1 MIVMV
6 PLYADTEQSALFSDG
21 REQHDGREQR
31 ADQTDDMHDTP
42 EEMARWGP
50 LAAALQRCQE
60 KIEPAYR
67 AADRPASRFQKQR
80 QAITISAAIA
90 GTVAVLLAT
99 FDALDFSRFIVPTL
113 YFGGGAAIAF
123 AAVLLGIVTLRRVK
137 WMFLRHKAERFR
149 FLKFRFLLDPN
160 LWGDD
165 AAQRERTM
173 QWLTYA
179 TDKVTGLTHEE
190 LKTWAERGILPE
202 EPPSLAGSRADAYT
216 LYSLVDYY
224 LTKRCRNQLH
234 YFERRA
240 RHFSSRDRYV
250 KALPRLL
257 FFGSVLA
264 ALGYF
269 SLNLFDTYLQP
280 QAAAQASETATAT
293 VTLTIAFILLAASL
307 PVISAGVRTF
317 RSAYQLARNTSR
329 YKAAFEAIKLPAQ
342 RLEHHAKRLDGLY
355 AERHTTIDAYD
366 VFRDLWRCEQI
377 LEAEH
382 REWLR
387 LMMEAE

>member
-1 MIVMV
+1 MIVTV
-6 PLYADTEQSALFSDG
+6 PSYADTEQSAPFSDG
-21 REQHDGREQR
+21 HAPR

-42 EEMARWGP
+42 EEMAQWKP
-50 LAAALQRCQE
+50 LAAALQSCQDVV
-60 KIEPAYR
+60 EPAYR
-67 AADRPASRFQKQR
+67 AADRPAMHFQKQR
-80 QAITISAAIA
+80 QAISISAAIT

-99 FDALDFSRFIVPTL
+99 FDALDFSKFIVPIL
-113 YFGGGAAIAF
+113 YFSVAAAIAF
-123 AAVLLGIVTLRRVK
+123 VAVLLSIGTFRQVK

-149 FLKFRFLLDPN
+149 FLKFRFLIDPH

-165 AAQRERTM
+165 ATKRERTA
-173 QWLTYA
+173 QWLTYE
-179 TDKVTGLTHEE
+179 TDKVTGLTNED

-202 EPPSLAGSRADAYT
+202 EPPSLAGSQADAST

-240 RHFSSRDRYV
+240 RQFSSTDRYI
-250 KALPRLL
+250 KELPRLL
-257 FFGSVLA
+257 FFGGVLA

-269 SLNLFDTYLQP
+269 SLNLFDALQP
-280 QAAAQASETATAT
+280 HEAAAQASQTTT
-293 VTLTIAFILLAASL
+293 SVSTSTFGIAFILLAASL
-307 PVISAGVRTF
+307 PVLSAGIKTF

-329 YKAAFEAIKLPAQ
+329 YKAAFEAIKPPAQ
-342 RLEHHAKRLDGLY
+342 RLERHAERLNGLY
-355 AERHTTIDAYD
+355 AEGHTTIDAYD

>member
-1 MIVMV
+1 MIVMML
-6 PLYADTEQSALFSDG
+6 LYADTGQSELVSDG
-21 REQHDGREQR
+21 HEKR

-42 EEMARWGP
+42 EEMARWEP

-60 KIEPAYR
+60 KVEPAFR

-80 QAITISAAIA
+80 QAISISAAIA

-99 FDALDFSRFIVPTL
+99 FDALDFRGFLVPMQ
-113 YFGGGAAIAF
+113 YFGVGTAF
-123 AAVLLGIVTLRRVK
+123 AFVAILLSIVMLRQVN

-149 FLKFRFLLDPN
+149 FLKFRFLIDPH
-160 LWGDD
+160 LWGV

-179 TDKVTGLTHEE
+179 ADKVTGLTNEE

-216 LYSLVDYY
+216 LHNLVDYY

-240 RHFSSRDRYV
+240 QHFSSRDRYL

-269 SLNLFDTYLQP
+269 SLQIFTALQP
-280 QAAAQASETATAT
+280 HQAAAQTSETTAST
-293 VTLTIAFILLAASL
+293 IALGIAFILLAASL

-317 RSAYQLARNTSR
+317 RSGYQLARNTSR

-342 RLEHHAKRLDGLY
+342 RLEHDAEHLY
-355 AERHTTIDAYD
+355 GRCAQGHTTIDAYD

-387 LMMEAE
+387 LMLEAE

>member
-1 MIVMV
+1 MIVTV
-6 PLYADTEQSALFSDG
+6 PSYAATEQSAPFSDG
-21 REQHDGREQR
+21 HAPR
-31 ADQTDDMHDTP
+31 ADDDMHDTP
-42 EEMARWGP
+42 EEMARWKP
-50 LAAALQRCQE
+50 LAAALQSCQDVV
-60 KIEPAYR
+60 EPAYR
-67 AADRPASRFQKQR
+67 AADSPAMHFQKPR
-80 QAITISAAIA
+80 QTISISAAIA

-99 FDALDFSRFIVPTL
+99 FDALDFSKFIVPIL
-113 YFGGGAAIAF
+113 YFGVAAAIAF
-123 AAVLLGIVTLRRVK
+123 VAVLLSIGTLRHVK

-149 FLKFRFLLDPN
+149 FLKFRFLIDPH

-165 AAQRERTM
+165 ATQRERTA
-173 QWLTYA
+173 QWLTYE
-179 TDKVTGLTHEE
+179 TDKVTGLTNEE

-202 EPPSLAGSRADAYT
+202 EPPSLAGSRADAST

-240 RHFSSRDRYV
+240 RQLSSTDRYI

-269 SLNLFDTYLQP
+269 SLNLFDALQP
-280 QAAAQASETATAT
+280 HEAAAQASQTTTYAI
-293 VTLTIAFILLAASL
+293 TLGIAFILLAASL
-307 PVISAGVRTF
+307 PVLSAGIRTF

-329 YKAAFEAIKLPAQ
+329 YKAAFEAIKPPAQ
-342 RLEHHAKRLDGLY
+342 RLEGHAERLNGLY
-355 AERHTTIDAYD
+355 AEGYTTIDAHD

>member
-1 MIVMV
+1 MIVTV
-6 PLYADTEQSALFSDG
+6 PSYADTEQSALVSDG
-21 REQHDGREQR
+21 HEQR

-42 EEMARWGP
+42 EEMARWEP

-60 KIEPAYR
+60 EVEPGYR
-67 AADRPASRFQKQR
+67 AADRPASRSQKQR

-99 FDALDFSRFIVPTL
+99 FDALDFSRFIVPIL
-113 YFGGGAAIAF
+113 YFSLGAAIAF
-123 AAVLLGIVTLRRVK
+123 AAVLLGIVTLRQVK

-149 FLKFRFLLDPN
+149 FLKFRFLIDPH

-165 AAQRERTM
+165 AAQQERTV

-179 TDKVTGLTHEE
+179 ADKVTGLTNEE

-240 RHFSSRDRYV
+240 RHFSNRDRYV

-269 SLNLFDTYLQP
+269 SLNLFDTYLQSH
-280 QAAAQASETATAT
+280 QAAAQAPDATAS
-293 VTLTIAFILLAASL
+293 VPAITLTIAFILLAASL
-307 PVISAGVRTF
+307 PVVSAGVRTF

-342 RLEHHAKRLDGLY
+342 RLENDAERMYGLY
-355 AERHTTIDAYD
+355 AEGHTTIEAYD